1 MRSRNIRIPT
11 AIVIVALCA
20 FAVSRGWS
28 IVLFSTA
35 KAGLTP
41 SENSAGVLAP
51 WTKVPGV
58 AIAALEA
65 SATPVSGP
73 SDQQGALKRIDELTA
88 VLSLRP
94 MSSTNWLSL
103 ASMRLVTGQP
113 PGKVLS
119 ALAMSSMTGPNE
131 NSIMFQRGI
140 FGLLEWETLPNNF
153 RKRTIVELAG
163 TILGGA
169 WGDSQRRAVVG
180 VLDPKSAETRKE
192 IGDFLR
198 AAGVPDEELGLLIL

>member
-1 MRSRNIRIPT
+1 
-11 AIVIVALCA
+11 
-20 FAVSRGWS
+20 
-28 IVLFSTA
+28 
-35 KAGLTP
+35 
-41 SENSAGVLAP
+41 
-51 WTKVPGV
+51 
-58 AIAALEA
+58 
-65 SATPVSGP
+65 
-73 SDQQGALKRIDELTA
+73 
-88 VLSLRP
+88 

-103 ASMRLVTGQP
+103 AGMRLVTGQP

-119 ALAMSSMTGPNE
+119 ALAMSSITGPNE

-180 VLDPKSAETRKE
+180 VLDPKSVETRKE

-198 AAGVPDEELGLLIL
+198 AAGVPHKELSLLIL